1 MFDVQKTKIAAV
13 DMVSVDVGIALVL
26 SELESIS
33 LLKEEQ
39 KMTLK
44 AFLDEKQVFALPGTD
59 FSKSLIYQLAL
70 LAIVFVDLIG

>member
-1 MFDVQKTKIAAV
+1 MLAVQKTKIAAV

-39 KMTLK
+39 QMTLT
-44 AFLDEKQVFALPGTD
+44 ASFDG
-59 FSKSLIYQLAL
+59 S
-70 LAIVFVDLIG
+70 